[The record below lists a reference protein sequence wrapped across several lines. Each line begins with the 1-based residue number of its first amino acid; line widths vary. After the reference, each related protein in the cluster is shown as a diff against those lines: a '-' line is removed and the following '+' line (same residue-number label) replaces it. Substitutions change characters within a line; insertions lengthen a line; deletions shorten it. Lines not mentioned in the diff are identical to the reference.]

1 VGVRFSASHRFH
13 GRPEAVAKVL
23 ADPDFYVE
31 LDLPDL
37 SRPDVI
43 EHSAVGDDVFVR
55 LRYQYVGD
63 LDPIVHRLLGHQPL
77 SWIQELRIDTRKTS
91 GTLGYAAERNPK
103 LLHGSASFILE
114 ADGAETVRHLEGE
127 LVVHVTA
134 IGGMAEHAI
143 TPGLLRRLD
152 IEALALDERLR
163 GGPA

>member
-1 VGVRFSASHRFH
+1 VAVRFTASHRFH
-13 GRPEAVAKVL
+13 GGPDVVAQVL
-23 ADPDFYVE
+23 SDPGFYVA

-43 EHSAVGDDVFVR
+43 EHSDVGDDVFVR
-55 LRYQYVGD
+55 LRYSYVGD
-63 LDPIVHRLLGHQPL
+63 LDPIVLRLLGHQSL
-77 SWIQELRIDTRKTS
+77 SWIQEIRIDTRKTS

-114 ADGAETVRHLEGE
+114 ADGDETVRHLEGE

-152 IEALALDERLR
+152 IEAVALDERLKA
-163 GGPA
+163 GPA